1 MRHYLVLTDIESL
14 GHVAIGRSLEVVFVL
29 VGDKFPN
36 AAHEPIEHGQHLG
49 RSYVSGAA
57 QEDRLPEGDAREEA
71 LEVTQRDLWLAHYD
85 GGGVSISRVSFM
97 SLSCPSLSFAAV
109 QR

>member
-1 MRHYLVLTDIESL
+1 M
-14 GHVAIGRSLEVVFVL
+14 L

-57 QEDRLPEGDAREEA
+57 QEDGLPEGDAREEA